1 MGVALTLYEKL
12 TKATDDETRA
22 KLIAEALETIE
33 EKAANAENIAT
44 HADVRESELRL
55 QKEIKETEGRLKL
68 EIEGIRKEIK
78 EIEGR
83 LELEIKKVEVNL
95 LKAINAQTRWFLGG
109 LAILGILFKMMD
121 VFIK

>member
-95 LKAINAQTRWFLGG
+95 PQRFKISERKLTTPSPPVELK
-109 LAILGILFKMMD
+109 MC
-121 VFIK
+121 